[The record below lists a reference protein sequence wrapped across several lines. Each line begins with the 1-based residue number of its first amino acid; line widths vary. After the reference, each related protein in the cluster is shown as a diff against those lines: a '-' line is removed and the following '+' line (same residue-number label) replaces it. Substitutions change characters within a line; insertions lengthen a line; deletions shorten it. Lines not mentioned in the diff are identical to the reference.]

1 MTYKMTI
8 VSLICKKCLKPLTTM
23 DELRLELC
31 IKCDEM
37 QLEGREARHESQV
50 SERPEERVQDPED
63 SY

>member
-1 MTYKMTI
+1 MNI
-8 VSLICKKCLKPLTTM
+8 VSLICKKCLKPLTKM

-37 QLEGREARHESQV
+37 QLEGREASAESTLPKR
-50 SERPEERVQDPED
+50 SEERVQGEED